1 MELYSHEISGLK
13 DILNELNENIADY
26 EKRKETGNSQ
36 GEHKD
41 IYRGKFE
48 AYSRCRTLLYRYLK
62 WHSIIEVMS
71 DGNYH
76 FLKNGKLPIPHVSG
90 SDIIADFMGVKE
102 KESTFESYGKP
113 KPFWYSVYLAYRT
126 PAFSTPGKSL
136 EHLLN
141 ENKFLHSW
149 DWLLPVYRKIR
160 DIINDRAKLDKH
172 TRTKG
177 DLLELDA
184 QMAICAVDI
193 QKAFESI
200 VAFIKWYNA
209 SLADR

>member
-1 MELYSHEISGLK
+1 MIQQPNK
-13 DILNELNENIADY
+13 D
-26 EKRKETGNSQ
+26 RTTTPPQGN
-36 GEHKD
+36 
-41 IYRGKFE
+41 
-48 AYSRCRTLLYRYLK
+48 A
-62 WHSIIEVMS
+62 V
-71 DGNYH
+71 
-76 FLKNGKLPIPHVSG
+76 LPLVSG
-90 SDIIADFMGVKE
+90 SAIIADFMGVKE

-113 KPFWYSVYLAYRT
+113 KLFWYSGYLGYRT
-126 PAFSTPGKSL
+126 PAFSVHGKSL

-193 QKAFESI
+193 QKAFDSI